1 MKLNRF
7 FTLFIVFSLI
17 IPVQLFA
24 RSAPDSFA
32 DMVEKLS
39 PAVVYISTSQTI
51 KAPEHGGFGGLGRLF
66 GDVPEGHPFEQFN
79 ELFKQ
84 FNVPDGFGGGRDRKT
99 ESLGSGFVISGDG
112 YIVTNHHVVDKAD
125 EITITLNGGDHKYQA
140 ELIGSDKKTDLAV
153 LKIKGNIKEPLPYV
167 KFGNSDKSRVGDWVL
182 IIGNPFGLGG
192 TVTAG
197 IISSKA
203 RDINA
208 GPFDDFIQTD
218 AAINRG
224 NSGGPMFNM
233 EGDVIG
239 INTAIFSPN
248 GVGSVG
254 IGFAIPSNLATNII
268 EQIKDGGKVQRGW
281 LGVRI
286 QQITDEIAESMGL
299 ENNKGALVAEVM
311 EDSPA
316 MRAGVQVGDLIIEFD
331 GKEVTT
337 MKKLPRIVAETP
349 HDKKVKMKIIRD
361 GDEEILKVI
370 TGDLATYEEIEVAE
384 SGEGEFKGESSDE
397 AEGKI
402 LGMKLSRINSELRK
416 KFSIDKSVK
425 GLLISEVDR
434 DSAAFER
441 NVRVGDV
448 ILEVNQ
454 IGVFSIADLKAVISD
469 AKDKKRKSVLLLV
482 HRAGD
487 TLFIAIPV
495 EDKK

>member
-1 MKLNRF
+1 MIMKFKF
-7 FTLFIVFSLI
+7 FTLLVVVSLL
-17 IPVQLFA
+17 IPMNLVA
-24 RSAPDSFA
+24 RPAPNSFA
-32 DMVEKLS
+32 DMVEELS
-39 PAVVYISTSQTI
+39 PAVVYISTSQTV
-51 KAPEHGGFGGLGRLF
+51 KAPEGGGLGGLGNLF
-66 GDVPEGHPFEQFN
+66 GEMPEGHPFEKFN
-79 ELFKQ
+79 DLLKQ
-84 FNVPDGFGGGRDRKT
+84 FNIPDGLGGGDRKT
-99 ESLGSGFVISGDG
+99 ESLGSGFIISSDG
-112 YIVTNHHVVDKAD
+112 YIVTNHHVIEKAD
-125 EITITLNGGDHKYQA
+125 EITITLNGDSHKYQA

-153 LKIKGNIKEPLPYV
+153 LKIKDKIKESLPYV
-167 KFGNSDKSRVGDWVL
+167 KFGDSDKSRVGDWVL

-233 EGDVIG
+233 DGDVIG

-254 IGFAIPSNLATNII
+254 IGFSIPSNLAINII

-286 QQITDEIAESMGL
+286 QQINEELAESLGVD
-299 ENNKGALVAEVM
+299 NTKGALVAEVI
-311 EDSPA
+311 EYSPA

-349 HDKKVKMKIIRD
+349 HDKKVKMKVIRD
-361 GDEEILKVI
+361 GDVEILKVV
-370 TGDLATYEEIEVAE
+370 TGDLAIYEESEVAE
-384 SGEGEFKGESSDE
+384 IDGEKESGKKSDDS
-397 AEGKI
+397 GKKL
-402 LGMKLSRINSELRK
+402 LGMKLSPINSDLRK
-416 KFSIDKSVK
+416 KFSIDKSMK
-425 GLLISEVDR
+425 GLVVNGVDR
-434 DSAAFER
+434 ESGAFTR
-441 NVRVGDV
+441 NIRAGDV

-454 IGVFSIADLKAVISD
+454 VGVFAVGDFKVVISD
-469 AKDKKRKSVLLLV
+469 AKSKKRKSVLVLI
-482 HRAGD
+482 HRAGES
-487 TLFIAIPV
+487 LFVALPI
-495 EDKK
+495 EK